1 MTRVAWVLLALAAA
15 FALIDW
21 IGVARED
28 VRLRWVGKP
37 ATMAILVGVAIA
49 LQPASQPQRVIFV
62 AALLLSLG
70 GDVLLLSGDAR
81 FLTGL
86 AAFLGAHLAYA
97 GGFLAGGIDRRLLL
111 IWVPAVAIVSLAIGG
126 RVLGAI
132 ASSRKGAMLPP
143 VLVYLLAIST
153 MVALAGAGG
162 RPLAVA
168 GACLFDLSDGL
179 IAWDH
184 FVRPLAW
191 ARLPVIVTYH
201 LGQVGLVLSL
211 AAAGTPS

>member
-168 GACLFDLSDGL
+168 GACLFYLSDGL
-179 IAWDH
+179 IAWNR